1 MSSSETGGCSAENT
15 EPYALRSIDDSMWP
29 EFEVGAVIIVDPGG
43 MLRDGVYIVADHED
57 EPIFRQLVIHE
68 EKRYLKP
75 INDLYPTLEL
85 QEDAKIHGVVI
96 QKYHKRKR
104 THYNR

>member
-1 MSSSETGGCSAENT
+1 MSGDGTGGCSSENT

-43 MLRDGVYIVADHED
+43 VLKDGDYIVADHEG

-68 EKRYLKP
+68 DKRYLKP

-85 QEDAKIHGVVI
+85 QDDDKIHGIVI
-96 QKYHKRKR
+96 QKYHKRVR
-104 THYNR
+104 THYDR